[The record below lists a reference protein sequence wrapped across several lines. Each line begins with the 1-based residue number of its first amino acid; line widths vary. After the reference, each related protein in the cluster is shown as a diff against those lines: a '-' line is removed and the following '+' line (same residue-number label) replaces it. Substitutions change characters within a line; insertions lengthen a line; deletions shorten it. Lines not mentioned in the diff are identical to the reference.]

1 MVGRNRRKRFPIVD
15 KSLQYKF
22 LAMILIYSAVVIIFL
37 AVFLFVP
44 DIIQLQDESLS
55 LEIRASAADKMLT
68 LHARVW
74 PAVIALICVIGVHSF
89 FGFLRFVG
97 PVYRFRWAFEQVRDG
112 DLGFRVRLR
121 NKDFLRHE
129 EAVLNEMI
137 ETLAGKLGSIQLA
150 SLDAVKSLDELEQ
163 IVTRVSDLTETD
175 KELLRVHRHHL
186 ETLMDT
192 ARYFRLQQG
201 EQEQ

>member
-22 LAMILIYSAVVIIFL
+22 LAMILIYGAVVIIFL

-55 LEIRASAADKMLT
+55 LEIRARAADKMLT

-74 PAVIALICVIGVHSF
+74 PAVIALICIIAIHF
-89 FGFLRFVG
+89 FFVFNRFVG

-112 DLGFRVRLR
+112 HLGFRVKLR

-201 EQEQ
+201 KQEQ